1 MAKCCW
7 IHAEGLCFG
16 HVAESQHVKV
26 ENAQGQKSAAAKYRV
41 ANFEGMTSKRTS
53 KKMLVPFLQEITL
66 LNKQQLTDMSVQRL
80 RIIAQEMN
88 PAKQKSLPKYWKEMP
103 KENLFEMYSEMFEPE
118 IYPETY
124 MKVTRKMMI
133 SEIEEADEKERKNL
147 ERLRIEALRL
157 CPQCRTPC
165 IWSTILNTW
174 ACSATMDIGVEALVR
189 RQVIVELPSDEA
201 LTTKK
206 AKWDK
211 AACSPT
217 SGTVELPSED
227 TPATKKAKKV
237 QAASSPTSGTVELP
251 SEDKPAT
258 KKAKKEPTSMKSRP
272 WLSKKHKAFPIG
284 FRTVSYR
291 KAIFEQ
297 RWRWVHWSYRTGSKA
312 GSHKRWSMDW
322 QSRRSESSLCSAS
335 VINSRGQASII
346 RTLCGVIWSSKLH
359 MSQL

>member
-297 RWRWVHWSYRTGSKA
+297 R
-312 GSHKRWSMDW
+312 
-322 QSRRSESSLCSAS
+322 
-335 VINSRGQASII
+335 
-346 RTLCGVIWSSKLH
+346 
-359 MSQL
+359 

>member
-251 SEDKPAT
+251 SEDTPATKKAKKVQAASSPTSGTVELPSEDKPATKKAKKVQAASSPTSGTVELPSEDKPAT

-297 RWRWVHWSYRTGSKA
+297 R
-312 GSHKRWSMDW
+312 
-322 QSRRSESSLCSAS
+322 
-335 VINSRGQASII
+335 
-346 RTLCGVIWSSKLH
+346 
-359 MSQL
+359 